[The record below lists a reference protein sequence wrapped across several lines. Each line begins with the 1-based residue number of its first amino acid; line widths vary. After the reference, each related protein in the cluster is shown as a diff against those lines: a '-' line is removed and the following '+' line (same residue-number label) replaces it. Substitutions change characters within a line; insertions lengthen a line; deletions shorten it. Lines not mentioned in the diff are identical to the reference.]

1 MRLSNMLAQ
10 GPQWASMI
18 ALGFCLFA
26 QPVSAENYPSRAITI
41 VVPQAVGSASD
52 NVTRPIAESLRKQLG
67 QAVIVENRA
76 GAAGLIGTS
85 YGARAKPDGYT
96 FTIVSNTTM
105 AANPSM
111 YKELPYDPV
120 KDFVPVALL
129 GKTSMMYVVRPDF
142 PAQTLDQLVAESKQR
157 NVPLTAGYGS
167 STAQIALHML
177 TQASDMTV
185 TPVPYNGTPQ
195 LMVDLLGGTVDF
207 AVVDVGSGMVQ
218 ARQNKVTPLA
228 IAASKKL
235 TVSDDVPTMAEKY
248 PGIFM
253 DTWIA
258 IAAPAG
264 TSNEHIEAINK
275 AVLEASKQPEVI
287 KAFQSVAI
295 ELATA
300 TPEELAETIKA
311 DQEKWPDLVKAAGIQ
326 PQ

>member
-1 MRLSNMLAQ
+1 
-10 GPQWASMI
+10 MI
-18 ALGFCLFA
+18 ALGVFLGA
-26 QPVSAENYPSRAITI
+26 QPVSAENYPSRPITI

-67 QAVIVENRA
+67 QPVIVENRA

-96 FTIVSNTTM
+96 YTIVSNTTM

-142 PAQTLDQLVAESKQR
+142 PAKTLDQLVAEAKRRSI
-157 NVPLTAGYGS
+157 PLTAGYGS

-177 TQASDMTV
+177 TQASGMDV
-185 TPVPYNGTPQ
+185 TPIPYNGTPQ
-195 LMVDLLGGTVDF
+195 LTVDLLGGTVDL
-207 AVVDVGSGMVQ
+207 AVVDVGNGMVQ
-218 ARQNKVTPLA
+218 ARQGKVTPLA
-228 IAASKKL
+228 IAASRKL
-235 TVSDDVPTMAEKY
+235 AVSDDVPTMAEKY
-248 PGIFM
+248 PGTFM

-258 IAAPAG
+258 IAAPTG
-264 TSNEHIEAINK
+264 TPQERIEVINK
-275 AVLEASKQPEVI
+275 AVQEASKQPEVI
-287 KAFQSVAI
+287 KAFQNVAI

-300 TPEELAETIKA
+300 SPEELGKTIKA
-311 DQEKWPDLVKAAGIQ
+311 DQEKWPGLIKAAGIQ